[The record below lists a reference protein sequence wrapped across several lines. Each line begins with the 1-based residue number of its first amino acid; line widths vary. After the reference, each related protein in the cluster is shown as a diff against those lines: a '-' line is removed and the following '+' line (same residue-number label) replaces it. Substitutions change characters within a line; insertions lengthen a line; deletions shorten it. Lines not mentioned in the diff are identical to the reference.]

1 MASGSYHR
9 GGDEV
14 RRHWDDV
21 FDGLEILDILW
32 ADYTAVLGI
41 IEPMCVSEREETS
54 RFWNE

>member
-32 ADYTAVLGI
+32 ADYTAVLSI
-41 IEPMCVSEREETS
+41 IESMCRDV
-54 RFWNE
+54 RFLLLA